1 MKEEAIL
8 RGGSGTSGY
17 DSPDFKTL
25 RNRSFAYDANPS
37 AAFAAAYPTL
47 ATLSTASLDA
57 ILDERG
63 REFAWENMR
72 RRDLLRFGKFN
83 DNNYI
88 GFISATDDYRKW
100 FPIPYK
106 VLEKSVRDENGNPV
120 WTQNPGYFT
129 LF

>member
-17 DSPDFKTL
+17 NSDDFKTL
-25 RNRSFAYDANPS
+25 RKRAFAYDSDP
-37 AAFAAAYPTL
+37 AAAYAAAYPNVLTL
-47 ATLSTASLDA
+47 NG

-72 RRDLLRFGKFN
+72 RRDLIRFDKFN
-83 DNNYI
+83 KSDYVQ
-88 GFISATDDYRKW
+88 FVTATDNYRKW

-106 VLEKSVRDENGNPV
+106 ILEKSVRDENGKAV
-120 WTQNPGYFT
+120 WTQNPGYAT
-129 LF
+129 SL